1 MALSFKGPLKGPLEI
16 AVEGTKKEHPGDPPN
31 PRRETKEGKN
41 SKVKSTNLVPIGIY
55 SGPD

>member
-1 MALSFKGPLKGPLEI
+1 M

-31 PRRETKEGKN
+31 PRQETKEGKN